1 MRNVVSLE
9 CMILMGEMWRLPF
22 ITDCLRC
29 STEDRESCGIA
40 VSETDGPKGKVTSH
54 KGMGL
59 VNEVF
64 AQDNLE
70 PMHGDIGV
78 GHVRYSTAG
87 ASTVRMHSHWFLIM

>member
-1 MRNVVSLE
+1 MQNDNRIGEE
-9 CMILMGEMWRLPF
+9 CGVFAIYDPDG
-22 ITDCLRC
+22 DCARTTYYGLYALQHRGQ
-29 STEDRESCGIA
+29 ESCGIA

-70 PMHGDIGV
+70 PMKGDIGV
-78 GHVRYSTAG
+78 GHVR
-87 ASTVRMHSHWFLIM
+87 